1 MERPSRYGKDKGLQ
15 SERVLADET
24 STEVSPQTDEH
35 AGLESREGSA
45 DLDAETDSNRLR
57 GASSHEQSPLSAEG
71 RLSGNDEGS
80 GQEDYAHAYSEEAL
94 WKKIAAFAGKAGKQV
109 IEKVLTLYYCLR
121 DSDTPARARATIAA
135 ALGYFI
141 FPMDAIPDMIPGAGF
156 SDDLGAL
163 AVALAVVAAHIK
175 DEHKERA
182 KEVLKT
188 WFG

>member
-1 MERPSRYGKDKGLQ
+1 M
-15 SERVLADET
+15 ADGT
-24 STEVSPQTDEH
+24 STEVSPQTDKH
-35 AGLESREGSA
+35 AGRESRDGSA

-57 GASSHEQSPLSAEG
+57 GASSQSPPSAEG
-71 RLSGNDEGS
+71 RSSGHDEGD

-94 WKKIAAFAGKAGKQV
+94 WKKIAAFAGNAGKQV

-188 WFG
+188 WFR

>member
-1 MERPSRYGKDKGLQ
+1 M
-15 SERVLADET
+15 ADET
-24 STEVSPQTDEH
+24 SAAFSPRTDEH
-35 AGLESREGSA
+35 AGRESRERSA
-45 DLDAETDSNRLR
+45 DLDAQTDSNQLNS
-57 GASSHEQSPLSAEG
+57 ASSQEQSPPSAEG
-71 RLSGNDEGS
+71 RSAGNGEGRN
-80 GQEDYAHAYSEEAL
+80 YAHAYSEEAL
-94 WKKIAAFAGKAGKQV
+94 WKKIAGFAGKAGKQV

>member
-1 MERPSRYGKDKGLQ
+1 MRPLPWSRLGPTSIQAGSPERGQL
-15 SERVLADET
+15 T
-24 STEVSPQTDEH
+24 STRKLTQINCAARRT
-35 AGLESREGSA
+35 
-45 DLDAETDSNRLR
+45 N
-57 GASSHEQSPLSAEG
+57 EQSPPSAEE
-71 RLSGNDEGS
+71 RSSGNDEGG
-80 GQEDYAHAYSEEAL
+80 GQRNYAHAYSEEAL
-94 WKKIAAFAGKAGKQV
+94 WKKIAAFAGKAGEQV

-121 DSDTPARARATIAA
+121 DSDTPTRARATIAA